1 MNAAAKIEE
10 ARLAALLRY
19 DVLDTPAEAA
29 FDDITDLAAQL
40 FEVPIAVVTLLDE
53 TRQWFKSCVGLD
65 DSETPRDVAFCDYT
79 IRSDEVLVVLDA
91 TQDFRFRDNP
101 FVVGEAHIRFYA
113 GAPLITKEG
122 FRLGALCA
130 IDTEPRA
137 AFDEKSRKVLQKMA
151 AMVVHALDQRA
162 ELMLRRRTAQELAIK
177 EHTLEL
183 AEKMAKLGH
192 WRFDF
197 ATQRSMWS
205 SEAYDIH
212 GVTPSNY
219 DPNVTMPGV
228 LYAPEDRLRLA
239 EAFNHGLAT
248 KKPFEFEGEVVRP
261 DGKRRRVITRGAP
274 EFDDKGE
281 IVALI
286 GVIQDVTEARAMTE
300 ALQSSE
306 ERYRLVAENAN
317 DLILVYDVHGTISF
331 AAPSSLQ
338 ILGYTPEEMVGR
350 TTQSFLHPDD
360 VLPTL
365 AHYQTLL
372 KPGGEEL
379 RPRITMRAQRK
390 DGREIWL
397 EAAPYVVRDENG
409 RVLRFHD
416 SARDVTVR
424 KRYEDELQVARAQAE
439 HLAGVKSDFLAN
451 MSHELRTPLTSIIGF
466 ARLLEF
472 APELSSSSKS
482 AVDRIAA
489 ASRALNTLV
498 NDVLDLAKLEGGKVE
513 LDPQQ
518 FEVGPF
524 LTETVELMRP
534 QTAAKGLDLKL
545 DIETSEIGTLYGDTS
560 RLRQVLLNLL
570 SNAVKFTETGGVTV
584 RSRLRPMS
592 GPFAC
597 WELEIEDTGI
607 GIRPEELARLFDRFV
622 QADASVTR
630 RFGGTGLGLAISRQL
645 IELMGGGI
653 DVESEAGRGS
663 RFMINVRLPV
673 HVEDGQPTPVAN
685 RLKILVA
692 EDGPAI
698 RAAMARMLEGMGHSF
713 HMVADG
719 AAAIEAARSERYDV
733 ILMDVAMPEVD
744 GLTAARELH
753 HIPGASSGAPIVPIS
768 SSITASDR
776 AEYELAGMT
785 GLLPKPVT
793 AMSLADVL
801 ASVSAD
807 DA

>member
-29 FDDITDLAAQL
+29 FDDITDLVAQL

-53 TRQWFKSCVGLD
+53 TRQWFKSCIGLD
-65 DSETPRDVAFCDYT
+65 DSETARDVAFCDHT
-79 IRSDEVLVVLDA
+79 IRSDDVLVVLDA
-91 TQDFRFRDNP
+91 TQDPRFRDNP
-101 FVVGEAHIRFYA
+101 FVVGDAHIRFYA

-122 FRLGALCA
+122 YRLGALCA
-130 IDTEPRA
+130 IDTEPRQ
-137 AFDEKSRKVLQKMA
+137 AFDDKSRKALQRMA
-151 AMVVHALDQRA
+151 TMVVHALDQRA
-162 ELMLRRRTAQELAIK
+162 ELMLRRRAAQELATK

-183 AEKMAKLGH
+183 AEKMARLGH

-197 ATQRSMWS
+197 STQRSVWS
-205 SEAYDIH
+205 SEAYSIH
-212 GVTPSNY
+212 GVHPSQY

-228 LYAPEDRLRLA
+228 LYAPEDQPRLA
-239 EAFNHGLAT
+239 AAFTRGLVT
-248 KKPFEFEGEVVRP
+248 KEPFEFEGEVVRP
-261 DGKRRRVITRGAP
+261 DGVRRRVITRGAP
-274 EFDDKGE
+274 EFDENGE

-286 GVIQDVTEARAMTE
+286 GVIQDVTESRAMTE
-300 ALQSSE
+300 ALRASE
-306 ERYRLVAENAN
+306 ARYRLVAENAN
-317 DLILVYDVHGTISF
+317 DLILVYDVHGTITF
-331 AAPSSLQ
+331 AAPSSAQ
-338 ILGYTPEEMVGR
+338 ILGYEPEEMVGR

-360 VLPTL
+360 VAPTL
-365 AHYQTLL
+365 LHYQSLL

-379 RPRITMRAQRK
+379 RPRVTMRARRK

-424 KRYEDELQVARAQAE
+424 KRYEAELQEARAQAE
-439 HLAGVKSDFLAN
+439 YAAGVKSDFLAN

-466 ARLLEF
+466 SRLLEF

-518 FEVGPF
+518 FEVDPF
-524 LTETVELMRP
+524 LTETVELLRP
-534 QTAAKGLDLKL
+534 QISAKGLELRL
-545 DIETSEIGTLYGDTS
+545 EIEPSKIGVLYGDTS
-560 RLRQVLLNLL
+560 RLRQVLLNML
-570 SNAVKFTETGGVTV
+570 SNAVKFTETGGVVV
-584 RSRLRPMS
+584 RSRVKPLN

-597 WELEIEDTGI
+597 WELEVEDTGI

-645 IELMGGGI
+645 IDLMGGSI
-653 DVESEAGRGS
+653 EVDSEPGRGS
-663 RFMINVRLPV
+663 RFMINVRLPI
-673 HVEDGQPTPVAN
+673 HVEAGEAVPTAH

-692 EDGPAI
+692 EDGAAN
-698 RAAMARMLEGMGHSF
+698 RAVIARLLEAMGHDF
-713 HMVADG
+713 DMVADG
-719 AAAIEAARSERYDV
+719 ASAIEAARSERYDV
-733 ILMDVAMPEVD
+733 ILMDVAMPDVD
-744 GLTAARELH
+744 GLTATREILH
-753 HIPGASSGAPIVPIS
+753 TPGASSGAPIVPMS
-768 SSITASDR
+768 SCVGAEDR
-776 AEYELAGMT
+776 AEYAAAGMM
-785 GLLPKPVT
+785 GLIPKPIT
-793 AMSLADVL
+793 LGALADVL
-801 ASVSAD
+801 AVVPHGD
-807 DA
+807 F